1 MLRILVAGGFNE
13 ENEELLKEQ
22 QEFAVA
28 LGREIIDQGH
38 VLLNAC
44 LTSFDLVIAESA
56 NNRVKELGDDPI
68 KRIISYVLPGQQFAH
83 QFGNV
88 LQSQLQNWEL
98 GSPKLRVPE
107 PIQLADAI
115 VLVGGFEGTYRAANW
130 ARIAKK
136 PLLPITRFGGT
147 AEQVFTEE
155 LDDFEPR
162 YGSRVSRSDYE
173 NLAQLKSPPDVFA
186 KTVVALAELAR
197 TSRAVFV
204 VMSFAEDPAL
214 EDALNTFKEVCKL
227 FGYVCERVDE
237 GSNVPRILPEIIKR
251 IAGCAFTIVDLS
263 VQSPN
268 VYYELGY
275 AEGQGKPVIV
285 TAKKGTTLPFDAK
298 DIPVCLWENQAGLRA
313 MLTKKVEEIAKTQGR
328 SA

>member
-13 ENEELLKEQ
+13 EDSESLKEQ
-22 QEFAVA
+22 QEFARA
-28 LGREIIDQGH
+28 LGKEIIDQGH
-38 VLLNAC
+38 ILLNAC

-56 NNRVKELGDDPI
+56 NERVKEIGEDPI
-68 KRIISYVLPGQQFAH
+68 KRIISYVLPGQNFAH

-115 VLVGGFEGTYRAANW
+115 ILVGGFEGTYRAANW

-147 AEQVFTEE
+147 AEQVFAEE
-155 LDDFEPR
+155 LDDFEVR
-162 YGSRVSRSDYE
+162 YGARVSRSDYE
-173 NLAQLKSPPDVFA
+173 NLSQLKSPPDVFA
-186 KTVVALAELAR
+186 KTIVALAEMAR
-197 TSRAVFV
+197 TSRSVFV

-214 EDALNTFKEVCKL
+214 VDALNTFKEVCKE
-227 FGYVCERVDE
+227 FSYVCERVDE
-237 GSNVPRILPEIIKR
+237 GSTVPRILPEILKR

-285 TAKKGTTLPFDAK
+285 TAKKGTVLPFDAK
-298 DIPVCLWENQAGLRA
+298 DIPVCFWENQTGLRST
-313 MLTKKVEEIAKTQGR
+313 LSKKVEEIAKTQGR
-328 SA
+328 